1 MRNKFLGYIR
11 IFIILK
17 INIRLKQD
25 NTRPYNTGKDEHMK
39 NIVLIGMPG
48 AGKST
53 IGVIL
58 AKVLGFHFIDSDLLI
73 QEQENCLLKDIIDR
87 DGLEGLIA
95 IENQVNQNISTENS
109 IIATGG
115 SVIYGREAMK
125 HLREIGIVVY
135 IKLSYE
141 TIENRLGN
149 IKQRG
154 VVFREGQI
162 LEALY
167 DERCPLYEKYAHIIV
182 DGEDLGM
189 EELMEKIA
197 YEARQF

>member
-1 MRNKFLGYIR
+1 MGIK
-11 IFIILK
+11 
-17 INIRLKQD
+17 
-25 NTRPYNTGKDEHMK
+25 MK

-58 AKVLGFHFIDSDLLI
+58 AKVLGLKFIDADLLI
-73 QEQENCLLKDIIDR
+73 QEQEKSLLKDIIESK
-87 DGLEGLIA
+87 GLQGFLE
-95 IENQVNQNISTENS
+95 IENQVNRDIIADHSV
-109 IIATGG
+109 IATGG
-115 SVIYGREAMK
+115 SVIYGSEAMN
-125 HLREIGIVVY
+125 HLREIGTVVY

-141 TIENRLGN
+141 TIKNRLGN

-154 VVFREGQI
+154 VVLKKGQN
-162 LEALY
+162 LKSLY

-182 DGEDLGM
+182 DSEGLGT

-197 YEARQF
+197 CVLSELQDKK